1 MKKYAFLLLAAL
13 LLMLCVHAS
22 ADEQTYTYGDF
33 TYALLND
40 GGAELVAYNG
50 PEGDVI
56 IPNTL
61 DGHPV
66 TAVKGNLFYSAVFD
80 KVLDCRVSVSKD
92 HPYLATID
100 GVLFGKTDRKLIYC
114 PPSME
119 GEYYIP
125 QGIISVGD
133 YAFDGCTKLTEIMIP
148 DSVTYI
154 GQYAFLGCSG
164 ITSMTIP
171 YTVEWIEGGAFA
183 NCSDLLEINMQKEA
197 IDDEPSVERV
207 IAYEGYASLDGVLYS
222 KSMGSI
228 ISYPAGKTEES
239 FTIPSQVKTIATS
252 AFDGCANL
260 KSVIIPDGVREIGH
274 FAFYQCT
281 GLTEIVLPNTVTSI
295 GLLSFADCT
304 HLSHITLSENLSR
317 IEVGAFMNCIS
328 LTNVVI
334 PDEVTSIGEIAFS
347 GCSFLTKIEISDSVT
362 YIGGGA
368 FSECPFLTVVASR
381 DSYAE
386 KYCKENGL
394 TILYP
399 AFAYQKL
406 SDGTIEITHYDGTDS
421 AVVIPEEIDG
431 YRITG
436 IVSGAFSETPY
447 VISIDIPDTVVYIG
461 YSHTVSEVVEALPEI
476 AEAVVEVLPEIAEAA
491 VEPTATP
498 TPSPILTK
506 GVFRGCSKDLV
517 ITCGLGS
524 YAARYCEEN
533 GIPFVIREQEYA
545 DDDSWLN

>member
-1 MKKYAFLLLAAL
+1 MKKCVFLLLAAS

-22 ADEQTYTYGDF
+22 ADEQTNTYGDF
-33 TYALLND
+33 SYALLND

-80 KVLDCRVSVSKD
+80 RVLDCRVSVSKD

-133 YAFDGCTKLTEIMIP
+133 YAFDGCTKLTDITIP
-148 DSVTYI
+148 NSVTHI
-154 GQYAFLGCSG
+154 GQYAFLSCSG
-164 ITSMTIP
+164 LTSMTIP

-183 NCSDLLEINMQKEA
+183 NCSNLLGIYVREEIVDAERA
-197 IDDEPSVERV
+197 IS
-207 IAYEGYASLDGVLYS
+207 YEGFVSRDGVLYT
-222 KSMGSI
+222 KSMDTI
-228 ISYPAGKTEES
+228 LSYPAGKTEES
-239 FTIPSQVKTIATS
+239 FTIPGQVKTIATS

-260 KSVIIPDGVREIGH
+260 KSVTIPDGVQEIRH

-295 GLLSFADCT
+295 GLLSFANCT

-328 LTNVVI
+328 LTNVAI
-334 PDEVTSIGEIAFS
+334 QDGVTSIGEIAFS
-347 GCSFLTKIEISDSVT
+347 GCSFLTKAEIPDSVT

-368 FSECPFLTVVASR
+368 FGECPFLTVVASR

-386 KYCKENGL
+386 MYCKENGL
-394 TILYP
+394 VILYP

-406 SDGTIEITHYDGTDS
+406 SDDTIEITHYDGTDS
-421 AVVIPEEIDG
+421 TVIIPEEIDG

-447 VISIDIPDTVVYIG
+447 VISIDIPDTVVCIG

-506 GVFRGCSKDLV
+506 GAFRGCSKDLV